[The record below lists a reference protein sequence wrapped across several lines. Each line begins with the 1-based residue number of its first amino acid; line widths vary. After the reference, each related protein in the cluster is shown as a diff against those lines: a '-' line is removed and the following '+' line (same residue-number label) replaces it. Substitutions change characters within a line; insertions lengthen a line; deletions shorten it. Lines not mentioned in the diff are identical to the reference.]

1 LRSEVEDQNLHNRTQ
16 TGVSIQKNHWWNVSL
31 DKILIMEYMI
41 IESYIHG
48 GPMEERIL
56 ELKAEVL
63 KALAQPTRLK
73 ILELLRNGERC
84 ICEIVPAINGE
95 QSNISRHISLMQK
108 SRLVTTRKDGVKV
121 MVKVRDPKI
130 FEILDSVSL
139 LLKKQFQ
146 ETRKLIQK
154 FA

>member
-1 LRSEVEDQNLHNRTQ
+1 
-16 TGVSIQKNHWWNVSL
+16 
-31 DKILIMEYMI
+31 ME
-41 IESYIHG
+41 ET
-48 GPMEERIL
+48 MEERIL

-73 ILELLRNGERC
+73 ILELLRKGERC

-108 SRLVTTRKDGVKV
+108 SHLVTTRKDGVKV

-139 LLKKQFQ
+139 LLKKQIQ
-146 ETRKLIQK
+146 ETGKLIQK

>member
-1 LRSEVEDQNLHNRTQ
+1 
-16 TGVSIQKNHWWNVSL
+16 
-31 DKILIMEYMI
+31 
-41 IESYIHG
+41 
-48 GPMEERIL
+48 MEERIL

-63 KALAQPTRLK
+63 KVLAQPTRLK

-108 SRLVTTRKDGVKV
+108 SHLVTTRKDGVKV

-139 LLKKQFQ
+139 LLKKQIQ
-146 ETRKLIQK
+146 ETGRLIQK

>member
-1 LRSEVEDQNLHNRTQ
+1 MEV
-16 TGVSIQKNHWWNVSL
+16 S
-31 DKILIMEYMI
+31 
-41 IESYIHG
+41 
-48 GPMEERIL
+48 MEERIL

-108 SRLVTTRKDGVKV
+108 TNLVVTRKDGVKV
-121 MVKVRDPKI
+121 MVKVKDLEL
-130 FEILDSVSL
+130 FNILDGVSKILKDRFKEQEKL
-139 LLKKQFQ
+139 LL
-146 ETRKLIQK
+146 EI
-154 FA
+154 

>member
-1 LRSEVEDQNLHNRTQ
+1 
-16 TGVSIQKNHWWNVSL
+16 
-31 DKILIMEYMI
+31 MEEI
-41 IESYIHG
+41 
-48 GPMEERIL
+48 MEERVL
-56 ELKAEVL
+56 ELKAEIL

-108 SRLVTTRKDGVKV
+108 SQLVTTRKDGVKV
-121 MVKVRDPKI
+121 MVKVRDPRI
-130 FEILDSVSL
+130 FQILDSVSL
-139 LLKKQFQ
+139 LLKKQIQ
-146 ETRKLIQK
+146 ETGKLIQK